1 MGADRLTRALL
12 LAILACLLFLVARDL
27 RRGEAG
33 RFSVMPLRA
42 GSPVL
47 VRTDTA
53 TGESWRLDLRAGGE
67 RWVRIADGEAPAW
80 SQASPENPGDA
91 PAADPTSPH
100 AGAAEQGPLA
110 SDEIKA
116 LANAILGDDLTPDI
130 RIWAVGQLAA
140 TPDRRATLALIQLYD
155 VVDDP
160 QLLALI
166 GEALA
171 QRDDPRAKRAL
182 ERHAQA
188 PGPS

>member
-1 MGADRLTRALL
+1 
-12 LAILACLLFLVARDL
+12 
-27 RRGEAG
+27 
-33 RFSVMPLRA
+33 
-42 GSPVL
+42 

-67 RWVRIADGEAPAW
+67 RWVPVSDGEVPAW
-80 SQASPENPGDA
+80 AENSPENPAGPATD
-91 PAADPTSPH
+91 PAATG
-100 AGAAEQGPLA
+100 AGGAGQRPLA
-110 SDEIKA
+110 GDEIKA

-155 VVDDP
+155 AVDDP
-160 QLLALI
+160 QLVSLLR
-166 GEALA
+166 EALA

-182 ERHAQA
+182 ERQAQA

>member
-1 MGADRLTRALL
+1 MGGDRLTRGLL
-12 LAILACLLFLVARDL
+12 LAILAWLLLLTVLEL
-27 RRGEAG
+27 RRGDTG
-33 RFSVMPLRA
+33 RFEVTPLRA

-53 TGESWRLDLRAGGE
+53 TGDSWRLDLRAGGE
-67 RWVRIADGEAPAW
+67 RWVPIRDGEVPAW
-80 SQASPENPGDA
+80 SQAPSENADA
-91 PAADPTSPH
+91 SGPDAAAKDASGEAPR
-100 AGAAEQGPLA
+100 PLA

-140 TPDRRATLALIQLYD
+140 TPDRRATLALAQLYE

-160 QLLALI
+160 QLVALI
-166 GEALA
+166 REALT

-182 ERHAQA
+182 ERRAQEK
-188 PGPS
+188 GSS

>member
-1 MGADRLTRALL
+1 MGGDRLTRGLL

-33 RFSVMPLRA
+33 RFSVLPMRA
-42 GSPVL
+42 GSPVI

-67 RWVRIADGEAPAW
+67 RWEPIADGEVPSWA
-80 SQASPENPGDA
+80 QRSPDDGADA
-91 PAADPTSPH
+91 PTSDSPAAGT
-100 AGAAEQGPLA
+100 GAAGGPLA

-116 LANAILGDDLTPDI
+116 LANAILGDELTPDI

-160 QLLALI
+160 QLVALI
-166 GEALA
+166 REALS
-171 QRDDPRAKRAL
+171 QREDARAKRAL
-182 ERHAQA
+182 ERRAQA
-188 PGPS
+188 RGAS